1 MAEKI
6 TELSTEYHYLMPSKG
21 MDFVRLPILDEDCK
35 ISKENDRVNHVL
47 EFTVA
52 ERLLLGAQFRKE
64 EINPLDYIYQAIG
77 CHIDVISSKDTNV
90 VPHILR

>member
-1 MAEKI
+1 MI
-6 TELSTEYHYLMPSKG
+6 SRN
-21 MDFVRLPILDEDCK
+21 FVHFFLISWK
-35 ISKENDRVNHVL
+35 ISDRVNHVL

>member
-1 MAEKI
+1 MVNSLCLI
-6 TELSTEYHYLMPSKG
+6 SRN
-21 MDFVRLPILDEDCK
+21 FVHFFNFIAMKLN
-35 ISKENDRVNHVL
+35 ISDRVNHVL

>member
-1 MAEKI
+1 MVNSI
-6 TELSTEYHYLMPSKG
+6 CLISRN
-21 MDFVRLPILDEDCK
+21 FVLFFLISWK
-35 ISKENDRVNHVL
+35 ISDRVNHVL

>member
-1 MAEKI
+1 MFDF
-6 TELSTEYHYLMPSKG
+6 TEFCPFFLISW
-21 MDFVRLPILDEDCK
+21 K
-35 ISKENDRVNHVL
+35 ISDRVNHVL

>member
-1 MAEKI
+1 MFDF
-6 TELSTEYHYLMPSKG
+6 TEFYPFFFFLIS
-21 MDFVRLPILDEDCK
+21 RK
-35 ISKENDRVNHVL
+35 ISDRVNHVL

-77 CHIDVISSKDTNV
+77 CHIDVVSSKDTNV

>member
-1 MAEKI
+1 MVNSI
-6 TELSTEYHYLMPSKG
+6 CFISRN
-21 MDFVRLPILDEDCK
+21 FVHVLISWK
-35 ISKENDRVNHVL
+35 ISDRVNHVL

>member
-1 MAEKI
+1 MVNSI
-6 TELSTEYHYLMPSKG
+6 CLISRN
-21 MDFVRLPILDEDCK
+21 FVHFLISWK
-35 ISKENDRVNHVL
+35 ISDRVNHVL